1 MTKALTFSL
10 LFTFALGNVA
20 VLKPSEF
27 SSRSEALLSNLIT
40 KYLDPDCFKVVCG
53 DGAVAASLLK
63 QQWDFIFYT
72 GSTRVGKIVAT
83 AAAATLTPYL
93 LELGGKSPAYIDAS
107 VTDITVATKRI
118 LWGKLINAGQTCIA
132 PDVRFRHTDLICSYC
147 NSYGIHS
154 RSMSSVTRIS
164 TTLFLRLP
172 KKLS

>member
-10 LFTFALGNVA
+10 LFTFAVGNVA

-27 SSRSEALLSNLIT
+27 SSQSEALLSNLIT

-132 PDVRFRHTDLICSYC
+132 PDV
-147 NSYGIHS
+147 
-154 RSMSSVTRIS
+154 
-164 TTLFLRLP
+164 
-172 KKLS
+172 